1 MRGYNEKNNNKY
13 KYVFIRSSCLYIFYN
28 VRFTFMEH
36 IMNRLIEKI
45 RSYLK
50 EIDLESLQHKYQE
63 PSTNDDFIQYEPLPQ
78 IYIDSLD
85 DSNKEKML
93 QEIADR
99 NGF

>member
-1 MRGYNEKNNNKY
+1 MPNK
-13 KYVFIRSSCLYIFYN
+13 
-28 VRFTFMEH
+28 
-36 IMNRLIEKI
+36 LIEKI
-45 RSYLK
+45 RYYLK

-78 IYIDSLD
+78 IYIDSFD

-93 QEIADR
+93 QKIADR

>member
-1 MRGYNEKNNNKY
+1 
-13 KYVFIRSSCLYIFYN
+13 
-28 VRFTFMEH
+28 MEH

-50 EIDLESLQHKYQE
+50 DMNLDELKYKYQDQ
-63 PSTNDDFIQYEPLPQ
+63 SINDDFIQYEPLPQ

>member
-1 MRGYNEKNNNKY
+1 MPNK
-13 KYVFIRSSCLYIFYN
+13 
-28 VRFTFMEH
+28 
-36 IMNRLIEKI
+36 LIEKI

-50 EIDLESLQHKYQE
+50 DMNLDELKYKYQDQ
-63 PSTNDDFIQYEPLPQ
+63 STNDDFIQYEPLPQ
-78 IYIDSLD
+78 SYINNLD

>member
-1 MRGYNEKNNNKY
+1 MPNK
-13 KYVFIRSSCLYIFYN
+13 
-28 VRFTFMEH
+28 
-36 IMNRLIEKI
+36 LIEKI

-50 EIDLESLQHKYQE
+50 EIDLDSLQHKYEDQ
-63 PSTNDDFIQYEPLPQ
+63 STNDDFIQYEPLPQ
-78 IYIDSLD
+78 SYLDNLNSLD

>member
-1 MRGYNEKNNNKY
+1 MGEIMPNK
-13 KYVFIRSSCLYIFYN
+13 
-28 VRFTFMEH
+28 
-36 IMNRLIEKI
+36 LIEKI

-50 EIDLESLQHKYQE
+50 EIDLESLQHKYEDQ
-63 PSTNDDFIQYEPLPQ
+63 STNDDFVQYEPLPQ
-78 IYIDSLD
+78 IYFDNLNSLD

>member
-1 MRGYNEKNNNKY
+1 MVYSRGCNLMPNK
-13 KYVFIRSSCLYIFYN
+13 
-28 VRFTFMEH
+28 
-36 IMNRLIEKI
+36 LIEKI

-50 EIDLESLQHKYQE
+50 EIDLESLQHKYQDQ
-63 PSTNDDFIQYEPLPQ
+63 STNDDFVQYEPLPQ
-78 IYIDSLD
+78 NMVD

>member
-1 MRGYNEKNNNKY
+1 MGE
-13 KYVFIRSSCLYIFYN
+13 
-28 VRFTFMEH
+28 
-36 IMNRLIEKI
+36 IMPNRLIEKI

-50 EIDLESLQHKYQE
+50 EIDLESLLHKYEDQ
-63 PSTNDDFIQYEPLPQ
+63 STNDDFIQYEPLPQ
-78 IYIDSLD
+78 IYFDNLNSLD